1 MVIYYCCSK
10 TDICRK
16 IEWAIIKIEES
27 RAYRCEKERSIIE
40 ARNILL
46 DIYYKKCKG

>member
-1 MVIYYCCSK
+1 MVIYYYCNK

-16 IEWAIIKIEES
+16 IEIALIKIEES
-27 RAYRCEKERSIIE
+27 SAYRYEKERSIIE

-46 DIYYKKCKG
+46 DVYYRKCKG